1 MSTIGDAKVIGHFAH
16 LPNDVLCDGDAC
28 IIAGSELALRNYLSE
43 MAPGEVGRYILK
55 KTRFGEI
62 MRGMHRGGA
71 YAFDETAYSRFYPL
85 AKCEAVTTGSEDR
98 LPTRVKNRF
107 VRVTLKNI
115 A

>member
-28 IIAGSELALRNYLSE
+28 IIAGSELALRNYLSRNYLSE
-43 MAPGEVGRYILK
+43 MTPGDVGRYILK

-98 LPTRVKNRF
+98 LPTR
-107 VRVTLKNI
+107 